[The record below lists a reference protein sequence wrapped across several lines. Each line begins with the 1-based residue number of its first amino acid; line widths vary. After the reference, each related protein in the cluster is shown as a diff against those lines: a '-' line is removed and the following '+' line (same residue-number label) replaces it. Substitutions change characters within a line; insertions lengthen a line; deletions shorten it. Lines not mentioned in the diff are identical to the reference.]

1 MAVDQAC
8 CCNSIRSDA
17 SESQEKGSAE
27 HNGSPTTRQSPSAW
41 RGEGDKVSG
50 VNQGAPGHASM
61 AIARQTIVPSAR
73 AVVKKRDVKFIAWR
87 GNPIQQL
94 SANPMAYRLESCN
107 ANSTT
112 TWGELMF
119 TVTRP
124 PPSASPGIEAPSICV
139 CGGRLSAVPVCIGGG
154 GPCLCAD
161 IRVDT
166 CKSA

>member
-27 HNGSPTTRQSPSAW
+27 HSGSPTPRQSPSAW

-50 VNQGAPGHASM
+50 VNQRAPGHASM
-61 AIARQTIVPSAR
+61 AAARQTIVPSAR
-73 AVVKKRDVKFIAWR
+73 AVVKKRGVKFIAWR

-107 ANSTT
+107 ANSTR

-124 PPSASPGIEAPSICV
+124 PSSAYPGVEAPAIRV